1 MDGGMAIMSNLTL
14 SLEKLFEDNTAKCPK
29 CKSGYLKPVYPEYK
43 KAYDFKCNC
52 CGCRIHFEP
61 SAIVE

>member
-29 CKSGYLKPVYPEYK
+29 CKSGYLNQYILNK
-43 KAYDFKCNC
+43 KKRMISN
-52 CGCRIHFEP
+52 
-61 SAIVE
+61 AIGVGIVFILNLL